1 MKLTAART
9 WALRF
14 LIVVVA
20 LASLLGLARTAL
32 AQDASIDPT
41 TTEVQSA
48 QNVDANAAA
57 PANAGCSAVK
67 GWSAD
72 ADTFSGITGTLL
84 SPFSAADSTIFTTAN
99 SYAGSVMRNAL
110 TLGGILATTYI
121 MWSILRFLADGGGNY
136 TALVIDSMVP
146 VAMVAGV
153 LANYTPIVTD
163 LQSLFNSMIPSQ
175 GGVSHQIAQLAQGF
189 MSGIGTALKAEWNSL
204 GCAGSSGVAVL
215 LHAFCVAFLMII
227 AALLAIV
234 ALAEIVGV
242 LLTGSVLM
250 GVGIAVGPYFIAAG
264 VCRWSYDYMM
274 KWLNFLMGALFYK
287 SLISIVLY
295 LVNGCVKTVVDNVTN
310 YNAASGTGFPL
321 GNAVALIG
329 VMWILKHVFQSI
341 PGIASALIGGSGG
354 HAPSLNK
361 AIDSAVKTGS
371 KANRAFNA
379 YNEAKAE
386 RVIKEEK
393 AKQAEAARNAAG
405 SAGPSAATSG
415 PSFNPASAATGTSA
429 ASNGG
434 FAGNPVNVSWTQG
447 AGAGMFSAAAA
458 GASAAGNSPNYS
470 GGSTGFSPSAS
481 PQGSDSAGAAATA
494 GAADVSRGTS
504 AGQTAPSFSGR
515 GGDVSDVDFRESG
528 SGQTGGAGG
537 GGFQVD

>member
-1 MKLTAART
+1 MKTSAARR
-9 WALRF
+9 WALRL

-20 LASLLGLARTAL
+20 LTSYFGVSRVAL
-32 AQDASIDPT
+32 AQLDPSIDPT
-41 TTEVQSA
+41 ATEVQGA
-48 QNVDANAAA
+48 QGVDANAAA
-57 PANAGCSAVK
+57 AANAGCSANK
-67 GWSAD
+67 GWTAD
-72 ADTFSGITGTLL
+72 ADTFTGVTGTLL
-84 SPFSAADSTIFTTAN
+84 SPFSAADSTIFTTATG
-99 SYAGSVMRNAL
+99 YASRVMPNAL

-136 TALVIDSMVP
+136 TALVIDAMAP

-153 LANYTPIVTD
+153 LANYQPIVSD
-163 LQSLFNSMIPSQ
+163 LQSLFNSMIPAQ
-175 GGVSHQIAQLAQGF
+175 GGISQQIATLAQGF

-204 GCAGSSGVAVL
+204 GCAGISGVAVL

-264 VCRWSYDYMM
+264 VCRWSYDYMQ

-295 LVNGCVKTVVDNVTN
+295 LVNGCVKSVVDNVTN

-361 AIDSAVKTGS
+361 AIDSAVKTSG

-379 YNEAKAE
+379 YNEAKAD
-386 RVIKEEK
+386 RVIKAEK
-393 AKQAEAARNAAG
+393 AKEAEAARQAAAAG
-405 SAGPSAATSG
+405 APSAATAG
-415 PSFNPASAATGTSA
+415 PSFNPAAAATGTSA

-434 FAGNPVNVSWTQG
+434 FAANPVNARWTQG
-447 AGAGMFSAAAA
+447 AGAGVFSAAAA
-458 GASAAGNSPNYS
+458 GAVAAGSAPNYS
-470 GGSTGFSPSAS
+470 GF
-481 PQGSDSAGAAATA
+481 SAGAASSAGSSGASATSSA
-494 GAADVSRGTS
+494 GAAPAAHDASSSQST
-504 AGQTAPSFSGR
+504 PSFSGR
-515 GGDVSDVDFRESG
+515 SGDVSDVDFRETG
-528 SGQTGGAGG
+528 HGQPGGAGS